1 MAGNRI
7 AGVVATPEG
16 SSLLSLQ
23 TLVSLNLGEMP
34 TLAFPPKEIV
44 DGGSAAVL
52 EFLRDMATPEEEQL
66 DPDGPEAKAA
76 YASKAPVVVKVLQS
90 MNLEN
95 LADNFRHANVCDENL
110 RQMSNAEFKALGF
123 RTMSQAIDFK
133 EKVYLQLK

>member
-1 MAGNRI
+1 M
-7 AGVVATPEG
+7 
-16 SSLLSLQ
+16 
-23 TLVSLNLGEMP
+23 SLNLGAMP

-52 EFLRDMATPEEEQL
+52 GFLRDMATPEEEQL

-90 MNLEN
+90 MSLEN
-95 LADNFRHANVCDENL
+95 LADNFRHAEVFDENL

-123 RTMSQAIDFK
+123 RTMSQALDFK
-133 EKVYLQLK
+133 EKALFQLK